1 MRMGTEMDASTELVE
16 SYAELERIYQ
26 PFSEDGRTWKGDV
39 LRLEEIVRGRDQALA
54 EGAVLMRRIS
64 EVWSDWES
72 RGPDSEER
80 SRVFSARNR
89 IVELGL
95 SVSRADAT
103 LQGRI
108 RRKADELRKLAADTG
123 IRQKATKAYRQGRRT
138 PA

>member
-1 MRMGTEMDASTELVE
+1 MATEMDASTELVE
-16 SYAELERIYQ
+16 SYAALERIYL

-39 LRLEEIVRGRDQALA
+39 PRLEEIVRRRDQALA

-64 EVWSDWES
+64 EVWSDWEA
-72 RGPDSEER
+72 RGPDCEER

-123 IRQKATKAYRQGRRT
+123 IRQNATKAYRQGRRT